1 MDPARNSSP
10 AFYRNTA
17 ILFFAIGGVLLWA
30 AITHH
35 DWVYWAFAGI
45 TILNAIMS
53 MMKFYQLRERK
64 G

>member
-1 MDPARNSSP
+1 MDRTSPSSP
-10 AFYRNTA
+10 QFYRNTA
-17 ILFFAIGGVLLWA
+17 ILFFAIGGILLWA

-35 DWVYWAFAGI
+35 DWVYWTFAGI